1 MIGFIAGLLVG
12 GAVGFITASML
23 SVASDE
29 DDWMEELGC
38 GEDEEIHYGSDS

>member
-1 MIGFIAGLLVG
+1 MIGFITGLLVG
-12 GAVGFITASML
+12 GAVGFITAAML

-29 DDWMEELGC
+29 DDWMEELGR

>member
-1 MIGFIAGLLVG
+1 MISFITGLLVG
-12 GAVGFITASML
+12 GAVGFITAAML

-29 DDWMEELGC
+29 DDWMEELGR